1 MKELGISRTHSL
13 GAGLSQALMERAHS
27 GDKKQELN
35 VTGGNAV
42 ILAIRP
48 TVEKAA

>member
-1 MKELGISRTHSL
+1 MKEFGISRTHSL
-13 GAGLSQALMERAHS
+13 AGLSPALMERTPS

-42 ILAIRP
+42 ILVIRP
-48 TVEKAA
+48 TLEKAA